1 MYLLVSIDHM
11 KVLFTLIFVIIT
23 NLCLS
28 QSVSEYKRFKHFEI
42 LTGNDTI
49 KYHIYSQNEIADKT
63 KILLYIQ
70 GSAAIPMFD
79 VRKEKESISVVS
91 TIPFDLNGIPE
102 DYAFIIVSKKC
113 VPFATINETYN
124 PPKCYYEN
132 ESLDY
137 RVWQCN
143 NVINHITNTVIKNS
157 EKIVALGHSEGSDVV
172 AKLGT
177 VNKKITRIGF
187 WSGSGNTQYND
198 FALLIRK
205 ETAEGKADEATSLKK
220 LESLYAQIEDIEKD
234 PTSIDKFWLDN
245 TYKRWH
251 EFSEPAVENLLKIN
265 IPIFVAI
272 GTKDQAVPFESSLII
287 KTEFIRHHK
296 DNLTF
301 RIYPD
306 LDHGFETVPNT
317 KNEEPKDRWMD
328 IFSEFMEWA
337 NKE

>member
-1 MYLLVSIDHM
+1 M

-42 LTGNDTI
+42 LTSNDTI

-70 GSAAIPMFD
+70 GSDAIQMFD
-79 VRKEKESISVVS
+79 VRKEKKSISVVS
-91 TIPFDLNGIPE
+91 TIPFDLNSIPR

-137 RVWQCN
+137 RVWQYN
-143 NVINHITNTVIKNS
+143 NVINHITKTLIKNS

-177 VNKKITRIGF
+177 VNKKITHIGF

-205 ETAEGKADEATSLKK
+205 ETSEGKTDEATSLKK
-220 LESLYAQIEDIEKD
+220 LESLYTQIEDIEKN

-265 IPIFVAI
+265 IPIFLAI
-272 GTKDQAVPFESSLII
+272 GSKDQAVPLESSLII

-306 LDHGFETVPNT
+306 LDHGFETVPNK

>member
-1 MYLLVSIDHM
+1 M

-79 VRKEKESISVVS
+79 VRKEKKSISVVS
-91 TIPFDLNGIPE
+91 TIPFDLNSIPR

-137 RVWQCN
+137 RVWQYN
-143 NVINHITNTVIKNS
+143 NVINHITKTVIKNS

-177 VNKKITRIGF
+177 VNKKITHIGF

-205 ETAEGKADEATSLKK
+205 EITEGKTDEATSLKK
-220 LESLYAQIEDIEKD
+220 LESLYTQIEDIEKN

-272 GTKDQAVPFESSLII
+272 GSKDQAVPLESSLII

>member
-1 MYLLVSIDHM
+1 M
-11 KVLFTLIFVIIT
+11 KITLTFLFTIIA

-42 LTGNDTI
+42 VTKKDTI
-49 KYHIYSQNEIADKT
+49 NYHIYSENKITDKT
-63 KILLYIQ
+63 NILLFIQ

-79 VRKEKESISVVS
+79 VKNEKESISVVS
-91 TIPFDLNGIPE
+91 TIPFDLNKIPK

-113 VPFATINETYN
+113 VPFATVNETYK

-132 ESLDY
+132 ESLNY
-137 RVWQCN
+137 RVWQYN
-143 NVINHITNTVIKNS
+143 KVIRHITKTLFKRA
-157 EKIVALGHSEGSDVV
+157 EKIVVIGHSEGSDVV

-177 VNKKITRIGF
+177 VNKKITHIGF

-198 FALLIRK
+198 FALFIRQ
-205 ETAEGKADEATSLKK
+205 ETAEKKIDENTSLKK
-220 LESLYAQIEDIEKD
+220 LDSLFAQIEDIERN
-234 PTSIDKFWLDN
+234 PSAIDKFWLDN

-251 EFSEPAVENLLKIN
+251 EFSEPAVKNLLKIN

-272 GTKDQAVPFESSLII
+272 GTKDQAVPVESSLII

-301 RIYPD
+301 RIYPN
-306 LDHGFETVPNT
+306 LDHGFETVPDNE
-317 KNEEPKDRWMD
+317 NEEPKDMWMA
-328 IFSEFMEWA
+328 IFTEFMEWT
-337 NKE
+337 K